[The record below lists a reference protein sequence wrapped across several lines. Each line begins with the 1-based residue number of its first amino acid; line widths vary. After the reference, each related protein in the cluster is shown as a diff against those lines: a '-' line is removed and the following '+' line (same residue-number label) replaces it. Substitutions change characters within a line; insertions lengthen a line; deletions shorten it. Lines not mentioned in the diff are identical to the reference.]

1 MSKDTEHISPPGFF
15 AKLLRRFCNS
25 EYLEELEGDLE
36 ENFHINIQL
45 YGLKKAKTLYRKE
58 VLKMIRP
65 SVLGKPQKL
74 QKLMM
79 FSLLRMN
86 LKLAI
91 RNIVRHKVFSAV
103 NIFGLAAALCVSLF
117 MVNMIYTGVHV
128 DRQHQDADRIH
139 RIINY
144 VTSQQGGKQLY
155 ASMPFQAIDILKE
168 DIPDFEQI
176 THIKKG
182 FNGSFKINGEKVSVR
197 GIKVDS
203 AFFNMFDFKVL
214 SGNPLSIFSD
224 INSIIITDEVANK
237 CFPGKDPIGLQTE
250 EGFIVKAVMVSPGKK
265 SHLQFEMIGQLEKLG
280 AGRTNQNAYEHS
292 LSYYYSDYAYV
303 KLKEGSSPEA
313 LDARLQS
320 FSEKINRLTN
330 FDKYSYSFASQP
342 LTNIIFGEVTFN
354 EPGTVVGSDG
364 LVTFL
369 VMITVMLLLA
379 GFNYT
384 NLSIARATQ
393 RTKEIG
399 IRKVSG
405 SSNSQI
411 ILQVLCETLVISLF
425 SLVIGLGMYRAF
437 SNDFMTLIPQMS
449 KIFDPELNLNIIFI
463 FIGFTLIT
471 GIMAGTFP
479 AIFFSKINAL
489 SLFNPR
495 IKHKKLSFLTMR
507 KVLITFQLTL
517 SMFCIMF
524 MILLQKQVTLLKT
537 SPKGFETE
545 NRFIVRTDLAR
556 ATLMKSAFLSVPG
569 VDAVTLTSDIPGEL
583 TNGGVSFFD
592 PIDNDTS
599 LIVSSLW
606 ADESFHEVVSPK
618 LLDGRFFSP
627 DIIDG
632 LHKEVLVNEK
642 LLGLIQIDR
651 ANAVG
656 TVLKDPKNE
665 YKIVGVLDGMVSH
678 NVFMGSDQPFMIIAG
693 KAQYKQS
700 ILLIKADAESMANT
714 MTGLEA
720 AWKELHPDD
729 RFFPETL
736 GGFLERPMREFENII
751 KVLRFLA
758 ITIIAISL
766 LGQLGIALYNA
777 ETRVKEIGIRKVL
790 GAQLQSILR
799 LLLKGTVIPILIAST
814 IGAPI
819 AHLLFSQSMAASFR
833 TPLKPGP
840 WLFIQAILLLAMV
853 ILLVVVSQ
861 VWRVA
866 KLDPA
871 QTLRNE

>member
-1 MSKDTEHISPPGFF
+1 MTKHTPKFWTG
-15 AKLLRRFCNS
+15 LLKWFCQENL
-25 EYLEELEGDLE
+25 YEELQGDLE
-36 ENFHINIQL
+36 EVYFRKLDENGRSEANAF
-45 YGLKKAKTLYRKE
+45 YRQQ
-58 VLKMIRP
+58 VISLIRP
-65 SVLGKPQKL
+65 SVFKTPQKF

-79 FSLLRMN
+79 LSLFRMN
-86 LKLAI
+86 LKLAL
-91 RNIVRHKVFSAV
+91 RNIFRHKVFSAV

-117 MVNMIYTGVHV
+117 MVNMIYTGINI
-128 DRQHQDADRIH
+128 DRQHQDADRIY

-168 DIPDFEQI
+168 DIPDFEQV
-176 THIKKG
+176 THIKRD
-182 FNGSFKINGEKVSVR
+182 FNGSFKINGESVSVR

-203 AFFNMFDFKVL
+203 AFFDMFDFEVL

-237 CFPGKDPIGLQTE
+237 CFPGKDPLGMQTE
-250 EGFIVKAVMVSPGKK
+250 EGFVVKAVLASPRKK
-265 SHLQFEMIGQLEKLG
+265 SHLQFEVIGQLEKLG

-292 LSYYYSDYAYV
+292 LSYYYGDYAYG
-303 KLKEGSSPEA
+303 KLKESSSAEA
-313 LDARLQS
+313 LNIRLQS
-320 FSEKINRLTN
+320 FTKRINALAN
-330 FDKYSYSFASQP
+330 FDTFHYSFSSQP
-342 LTNIIFGEVTFN
+342 LTNIVFGEVAFN

-379 GFNYT
+379 SFNYT
-384 NLSIARATQ
+384 NLSVARATQ

-405 SSNSQI
+405 STNSQI
-411 ILQVLCETLVISLF
+411 ILQILCETLVLSFSSLI
-425 SLVIGLGMYRAF
+425 IGLSLYKAF
-437 SNDFMTLIPQMS
+437 SDDFMTLIPQMS
-449 KIFDPELNLNIIFI
+449 KIFDPDLNLNIILL
-463 FIGFTLIT
+463 FIGFTLLT
-471 GIMAGTFP
+471 GVMAGTFP
-479 AIFFSKINAL
+479 AIFFSKINVL

-495 IKHKKLSFLTMR
+495 VRHRKLSFLTMR

-537 SPKGFETE
+537 SPKGFDTE
-545 NRFIVRTDLAR
+545 DRFIVRTDLAR
-556 ATLMKSAFLSVPG
+556 ATLMKSAFLTVPG
-569 VDAVTLTSDIPGEL
+569 VEAVTLTSDVPGEL

-592 PIDNDTS
+592 PVDNDTS
-599 LIVSSLW
+599 LVASSFW
-606 ADESFHEVVSPK
+606 ADETFHEVINPK
-618 LLDGRFFSP
+618 LLDGRFFSS

-632 LHKEVLVNEK
+632 SHKEVLVNEK
-642 LLGLIQIDR
+642 LLDLIQTDL
-651 ANAVG
+651 ADAVG
-656 TVLKDPKNE
+656 TVLKDQKNQ
-665 YKIVGVLDGMVSH
+665 YKIVGVLDDMISH

-693 KAQYKQS
+693 KAQHNQS
-700 ILLIKADAESMANT
+700 ILLIKADTESVSNT

-729 RFFPETL
+729 RFLPETL

-758 ITIIAISL
+758 VTIIAISL

-790 GAQLQSILR
+790 GAQLHAILR
-799 LLLKGTVIPILIAST
+799 LLLKGTVIPILIASAVA
-814 IGAPI
+814 API
-819 AHLLFSQSMAASFR
+819 SHLLFSQGMAANFR
-833 TPLKPGP
+833 TPLRPGP
-840 WLFIQAILLLAMV
+840 WLYIQAILLLAMV

-861 VWRVA
+861 TWRVA